1 MTTLLHES
9 IKCSVCK
16 QKSDQRVI
24 GSTNTFGS
32 MDTDTRPPEM
42 ERSTMPFWVQ
52 KCTNCGY
59 CSLDLSNEIDGAK
72 KNIKQDEYISILNN
86 KAYPELARQFL
97 CNAYLLKESKE
108 FRSAG
113 YRYLNAAW
121 VCDDENMKP
130 ESIFCRKQAL
140 KMFDLNIENNK
151 ELSNDDISS
160 EKLLMTDIARRA
172 EMFEQAYYHKV
183 DGYDKTADNVLIK
196 IFDFQE
202 KLIEKKDSGC
212 HNVEEVNYK

>member
-9 IKCSVCK
+9 IKCFVCK
-16 QKSDQRVI
+16 QKSDQRLI
-24 GSTNTFGS
+24 GSTNTHGS

-59 CSLDLSNEIDGAK
+59 CSLDLSNKIDGAK

-108 FRSAG
+108 FRRAG
-113 YRYLNAAW
+113 YGYLNAAW

-140 KMFDLNIENNK
+140 KMFDLNIVNNK
-151 ELSNDDISS
+151 ELSNDDICS
-160 EKLLMTDIARRA
+160 ERLLMTDIARRA

-183 DGYDKTADNVLIK
+183 DGYDKTEDNVLIK

-202 KLIEKKDSGC
+202 KLIEKKDSDC